1 MAASFASLL
10 RLDTQ
15 LVAAGHHGLTPWWA
29 PTLERFYAH
38 PTARTLVARVG
49 RGGAKSFT
57 AAKIGLNE
65 TLFGDW
71 SIPPGERH
79 FWAYVSR
86 NKDEAAQRLL
96 LLAYFLRALGVPF
109 DVSGD
114 EIALRDMPRGF
125 RVFAC
130 QVGAVSGFRCY
141 GYSAD
146 ELAKWQAGTDHAN
159 PAAEVCSSL
168 NAMCV
173 THPGARK
180 LLISSPFGTLDYH
193 YERFERG
200 DAADQVV
207 AHAESW
213 VANPGGITE
222 AQTHE
227 TEPDDRVWSREYA
240 AVPGEVITGN
250 WFGDT
255 ALERAAA
262 PVAGPALVHRSSS
275 PVVFHTRSCLYTH
288 RDLSAQGLSWT
299 CECARAG
306 DRDGTDPY
314 LDGVRYTIALDQ
326 AFQHDRFAFCVCSSQ
341 LGDWIPALQ
350 KRGPRITRVHAVG
363 AWKPDR
369 SPREMLRRVRAEVC
383 APFHTDRVYLD
394 QHGGLAVLEL
404 CSDVGL
410 SAQIVPWT
418 GGDGVASK
426 ATRYRAVRLAMLE
439 GTFRIPPDP
448 DLLREF
454 HAVRGT
460 LLASGGER
468 IEVPRSALGHG
479 DRVSA
484 IVLAGSIALAHTP
497 DLAAERETAWEK
509 HERERQTHDLAMAL
523 AGGVGSFF

>member
-15 LVAAGHHGLTPWWA
+15 LVAVGHHGLTPWWA

-49 RGGAKSFT
+49 RAGAKSFT

-96 LLAYFLRALGVPF
+96 VLAYFLRALGVPF

-207 AHAESW
+207 ARAESW
-213 VANPGGITE
+213 VANPDGITE
-222 AQTHE
+222 AQTHSA
-227 TEPDDRVWSREYA
+227 EPDERVWAREYA
-240 AVPGEVITGN
+240 AIPGDTITGN
-250 WFGDT
+250 WFGDA
-255 ALERAAA
+255 ALARAVA
-262 PVAGPALVHRSSS
+262 PLPDGPA
-275 PVVFHTRSCLYTH
+275 VVRPATRTTRIVMHVSECVA
-288 RDLSAQGLSWT
+288 AQGWLQPGG
-299 CECARAG
+299 CQCG
-306 DRDGTDPY
+306 DGTAPDDPFVN
-314 LDGVRYTIALDQ
+314 GVRYTIALDQ
-326 AFQHDRFAFCVCSSQ
+326 AFQHDRFAWAVASSQ
-341 LGDWIPALQ
+341 LGDWDSVAQ
-350 KRGPRITRVHAVG
+350 RRAPRVTRIHEVG
-363 AWKPDR
+363 AWRPDR

-383 APFHTDRVYLD
+383 RRYHTDRVYID

-404 CSDVGL
+404 CRDVGL
-410 SAQIVPWT
+410 SAVIVPWT
-418 GGDGVASK
+418 GGDGETSK

-439 GTFRIPPDP
+439 GAFRIPSDP
-448 DLLREF
+448 DLLRELRE
-454 HAVRGT
+454 VRGT
-460 LLASGGER
+460 LLPSGGER

-484 IVLAGSIALAHTP
+484 LVLAGSISLAHSP
-497 DLAAERETAWEK
+497 DLAPSRESEWERR
-509 HERERQTHDLAMAL
+509 ERERKAHELQMAL
-523 AGGVGSFF
+523 EGGVPGSF